1 MQWSRVKREYL
12 KELFALTIFVLFLPF
27 GLGSTVFHHSALVE
41 VTNDLHICH
50 IQWSIL
56 CPHLWFIIIIC
67 HSWSLPPSYSLF
79 KVASGTHLSV
89 EIRISWFTYSFGKYL
104 LSTYYLP
111 ETILSTR
118 DVVLNQTDEIP
129 NPHGIYIYWEETE
142 NKLSKFYIYV

>member
-1 MQWSRVKREYL
+1 M
-12 KELFALTIFVLFLPF
+12 
-27 GLGSTVFHHSALVE
+27 
-41 VTNDLHICH
+41 
-50 IQWSIL
+50 
-56 CPHLWFIIIIC
+56 
-67 HSWSLPPSYSLF
+67 
-79 KVASGTHLSV
+79 ASGTHLGV

-129 NPHGIYIYWEETE
+129 TPHGIYIYWEETE